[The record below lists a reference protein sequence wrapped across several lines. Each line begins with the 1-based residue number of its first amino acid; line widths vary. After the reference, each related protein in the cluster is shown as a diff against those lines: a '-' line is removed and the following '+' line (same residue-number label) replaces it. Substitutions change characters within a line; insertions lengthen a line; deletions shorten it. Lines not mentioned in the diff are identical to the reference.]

1 MSDAENSSE
10 QEQEKQEE
18 LDETLNIKS
27 VIAESQNQWELI
39 RAPLREQL
47 KLSRNV
53 LWSEAVKARYHAA
66 KEAPLFKPIQSTAR
80 MANLGSLT
88 NLPKPSTDINKRI
101 CVVYGDI
108 FCLKTDAYILP
119 LDDSETCA
127 RAASLAGE
135 EL

>member
-10 QEQEKQEE
+10 PEKQEE

-66 KEAPLFKPIQSTAR
+66 IEAPLFKPI
-80 MANLGSLT
+80 
-88 NLPKPSTDINKRI
+88 
-101 CVVYGDI
+101 
-108 FCLKTDAYILP
+108 
-119 LDDSETCA
+119 
-127 RAASLAGE
+127 
-135 EL
+135 